1 MRVEVG
7 VSENWRN
14 VEAVKVDGEEVK
26 FVTVADTDLGLVVR
40 FVADA
45 DGKFVVEGDEVK
57 KETLYG
63 NVEIVFKGG
72 A

>member
-7 VSENWRN
+7 VSENWQN
-14 VEAVKVDGEEVK
+14 VESVKLDGNEVK
-26 FVTVADTDLGLVVR
+26 YCTVADTDLGLVVR

-45 DGKFVVEGDEVK
+45 DGNFVTEGDEVK